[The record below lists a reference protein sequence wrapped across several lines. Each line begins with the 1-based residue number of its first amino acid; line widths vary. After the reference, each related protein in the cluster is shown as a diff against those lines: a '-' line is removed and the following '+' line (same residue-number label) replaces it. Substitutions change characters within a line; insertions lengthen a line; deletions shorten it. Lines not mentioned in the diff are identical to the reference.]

1 MWAANCNVHRLAG
14 LAHPTFLP
22 ARRRRRPWSHQPPP
36 GARRT
41 SAILVEENDG
51 IFLGGCKVYGL
62 YRLHQFHLVRLRKT
76 SVAQAYNP
84 HWPLSNTTVSTGL

>member
-36 GARRT
+36 GARRN
-41 SAILVEENDG
+41 SATLMEENDG
-51 IFLGGCKVYGL
+51 IFLRGCEVYGL
-62 YRLHQFHLVRLRKT
+62 YRTNFALVRLRKT
-76 SVAQAYNP
+76 SVAQVYNP
-84 HWPLSNTTVSTGL
+84 HWALYDTTVSTGL